1 MNNMIYLFIVMM
13 VFLLAYVMIGYEL
26 MSCTL
31 LFLIFLINLGNTTNE
46 TDRK

>member
-1 MNNMIYLFIVMM
+1 MSNMIYLFIVMM
-13 VFLLAYVMIGYEL
+13 VFLLLYVMIGYEL

-46 TDRK
+46 ANRK